1 VGTEIIRM
9 SFVHLHVHSTYSIL
23 DGFSQIEPLVR
34 RAKELGMPAVAL
46 TDHGTMFGTVEF
58 FDAAV
63 AAGIKPII
71 GLETYLAPRRMTDRD
86 PKRDKRA
93 AHLLLLAENMTGYQN
108 LLKIASASQLEGFY
122 YRPRIDHDYLAK
134 HSEGLIVTSGCLSG
148 EIPRA
153 LHNDDLERAEKKL
166 QWYLN
171 VFGRDRFFIELQSH
185 NIQGLAQTNQRLVDL
200 GNRHQLEFIAANDVH
215 YINKEDARLQDILLA
230 IQTGS
235 LLSDPKRMRM
245 NDDSYYLRSIEE
257 MQALFGHIPGAIEN
271 TVRIAER
278 CEVDLN
284 PTGYH
289 LPLFTVPEGFTT
301 QSYLRH
307 ICEEG
312 LKRIYGDR
320 ASDPTIQDRLN
331 YELDVIHDMGF
342 DAYFLIVWDLCIHAK
357 EKGIWYNARGSAA
370 GSLVAYAMDINMID
384 PLKHDLMFERFL
396 QKGRVNMPDIDLDFQ
411 DDRRAEMMQY
421 CAVKYG
427 EDKVAQIITFGT
439 MGARGSIRDVGRV
452 MDIPISEVDKVAK
465 LIPAVP
471 GKPVT
476 IKDTLEE
483 SKEMQQVYNSAGFY
497 KELIDTASKM
507 EGTVRNAGTHAAG
520 VIITDKPIVDYVPL
534 HRPTSQSD
542 DNPVNTVTQY
552 EMAVVDHLGLLKVD
566 FLGLTTLTIMSR
578 ACDLIKDR
586 YGVELN
592 LETIPTDD
600 DEVYDFISEGHTTG
614 MFQLEGT
621 GMTRYITEMQP
632 RELAH
637 LIAMIALYRPG
648 PMQFIP
654 DYIKRLHGEDKPT
667 YRHPAMEPI
676 FKDTFGI
683 PIYQEQIMSAAMQ
696 LAGYEAR
703 DADSLR
709 KAIAKKKIKKIEE
722 HRQKF
727 IAGAQEHTGMSQ
739 RDAELIFKDWEEFA
753 RYGFNKSHAA
763 DYGVIA
769 VQTGYLK
776 YHYPVEYMTALL
788 SAWKNDSDK
797 VATYVADCR
806 AMGIE
811 VLPPDVNTS
820 GYDFTIEDYTDQPSN
835 IRFGLGAIKNVGQN
849 PVDLIIEA
857 RQEGRFTDLTDFA
870 KRVDLR
876 QVGRRAM
883 ECLIKAGG
891 LDSFGPRRSLLNELE
906 RIIAVSTSAFRAKES
921 GQMSFFDASDAM
933 SDEIIL
939 PEPTYTNER
948 EELNWE
954 RELLGLYVSN
964 HPLRPYQDY
973 LSKEVTHF
981 SHQLGEVRDKG
992 KASVAGMVDRFRPHT
1007 TKNGKTMGFVTLE
1020 DVYGKID
1027 LVIFPRAW
1035 EMYSQLIEMD
1045 SVLIAHGKVDAAQG
1059 DPKVLVDKLVPVRL
1073 EEVDISASESP
1084 TSKPTSN
1091 QASTDLSDGFLE
1103 EYLPDVSFEGLDL
1116 PNPADDNAPAT
1127 PPAETNDSPPA
1138 TPAEVVSPIEKADP
1152 HEDSRA
1158 VVPEG
1163 QEENSEAAPAAPLVT
1178 SQPASEAA
1186 PQTASEPVAE
1196 VPQDE
1201 PSAETESGDDSSG
1214 WTPSIP
1220 LPDFGPDP
1228 DFEDQINTAKTS
1240 APSQTTAVSASKS
1253 TPAFTAPAEAQAD
1266 TAVMV
1271 EERPKAPTGY
1281 YMVKPP
1287 LQKPEAL
1294 PKPNQQPRRITI
1306 TIQSCG
1312 QKIQDVNRL
1321 RRIHDILIS
1330 RPGRDTFAFQ
1340 VCENG
1345 YLFEI
1350 NFPNV
1355 TTGLTEP
1362 LIHQLEGM
1370 MGTDNID
1377 IAYVS

>member
-1 VGTEIIRM
+1 
-9 SFVHLHVHSTYSIL
+9 
-23 DGFSQIEPLVR
+23 
-34 RAKELGMPAVAL
+34 MPAVAL

-58 FDAAV
+58 FDAAM

-86 PKRDKRA
+86 SRRDKRA

-122 YRPRIDHDYLAK
+122 YRPRIDHEYLAQ
-134 HSEGLIVTSGCLSG
+134 HSEGLIATSGCLSG

-153 LHNDDLERAEKKL
+153 LHNDDPERAEKKL
-166 QWYLN
+166 QWYLDI
-171 VFGRDRFFIELQSH
+171 FGSDRFFIELQSH
-185 NIQGLAQTNQRLVDL
+185 KIQGLAQTNQRLVDL
-200 GNRHQLEFIAANDVH
+200 GNRYKLDFIAANDVH

-235 LLSDPKRMRM
+235 LLSDPNRMRM
-245 NDDSYYLRSIEE
+245 DDDSYYLRSAEE

-271 TVRIAER
+271 TLRIAER

-289 LPLFTVPEGFTT
+289 LPLFTVPDGFTT

-307 ICEEG
+307 ICEQG
-312 LKRIYGDR
+312 LQRIYGDQ
-320 ASDPTIQDRLN
+320 ANTPKVQDRLN
-331 YELDVIHDMGF
+331 YELDVIHEMGF
-342 DAYFLIVWDLCIHAK
+342 DAYFLIVWDLCVHAK

-384 PLKHDLMFERFL
+384 PLEHDLMFERFL

-465 LIPAVP
+465 LIPAIP

-476 IKDTLEE
+476 IKETLEE
-483 SKEMQQVYNSAGFY
+483 SEEMQQVYNSAGFY
-497 KELIDTASKM
+497 KDLIDTASKM

-520 VIITDKPIVDYVPL
+520 VIITDKPIVEYVPL

-578 ACDLIKDR
+578 ACALIKAR
-586 YGVELN
+586 HGVEFD
-592 LETIPTDD
+592 LESIPIDD
-600 DEVYDFISEGHTTG
+600 PEVYKFISEGHTTG

-632 RELAH
+632 SELAH
-637 LIAMIALYRPG
+637 VIAMIALYRPG

-654 DYIKRLHGEDKPT
+654 DYINRLHGKEKPT

-683 PIYQEQIMSAAMQ
+683 PIYQEQIMQAAMQ

-709 KAIAKKKIKKIEE
+709 KAIAKKKRDQIAK
-722 HRQKF
+722 HRKKF
-727 IAGAQEHTGMSQ
+727 IAGAQEHTGISKE
-739 RDAELIFKDWEEFA
+739 DAELIFTDWEEFA

-797 VATYVADCR
+797 IATYVADCR

-811 VLPPDVNTS
+811 VLPPDVSTS
-820 GYDFTIEDYTDQPSN
+820 GYDFTIEDYTDQPSA

-857 RQEGRFTDLTDFA
+857 RQEGPFTDLTDFA

-883 ECLIKAGG
+883 ECLIKVGG
-891 LDSFGPRRSLLNELE
+891 LDRFGPRRALLQELE

-933 SDEIIL
+933 NDEIIL
-939 PEPTYTNER
+939 PELTYTNQR

-964 HPLRPYQDY
+964 HPLRPYQEY
-973 LSKEVTHF
+973 LSKQVTHF
-981 SHQLGEVRDKG
+981 SHQLAELGDKAS
-992 KASVAGMVDRFRPHT
+992 ASVAGMVDRFRLHT
-1007 TKNGKTMGFVTLE
+1007 TKTGKSMGFVTLE

-1027 LVIFPRAW
+1027 LVIFPKAW
-1035 EMYSQLIEMD
+1035 EVYSQLIEMD
-1045 SVLIAHGKVDAAQG
+1045 SVLIAQGKVDAAQG
-1059 DPKVLVDKLVPVRL
+1059 DPKILVDKLVPVRL
-1073 EEVDISASESP
+1073 DELDLATPAAAKAEQA
-1084 TSKPTSN
+1084 TA
-1091 QASTDLSDGFLE
+1091 QASADLSDGFLE
-1103 EYLPDVSFEGLDL
+1103 EYLPDVSFDNLDL
-1116 PNPADDNAPAT
+1116 SDLAIDAAEDEDERLDEDLEEEAVEAAAAAEEEEEEETETTAVEDSQPEPDPPAASAESQSPTAEPATTPPTVPVQDETPPSEADDDLP
-1127 PPAETNDSPPA
+1127 
-1138 TPAEVVSPIEKADP
+1138 
-1152 HEDSRA
+1152 
-1158 VVPEG
+1158 
-1163 QEENSEAAPAAPLVT
+1163 
-1178 SQPASEAA
+1178 
-1186 PQTASEPVAE
+1186 
-1196 VPQDE
+1196 
-1201 PSAETESGDDSSG
+1201 G
-1214 WTPSIP
+1214 WSPSIP

-1228 DFEDQINTAKTS
+1228 DFDDAYDAPRDAAPIHTVSYAASPKQS
-1240 APSQTTAVSASKS
+1240 AAVQQVEYQ
-1253 TPAFTAPAEAQAD
+1253 AETD
-1266 TAVMV
+1266 VMV
-1271 EERPKAPTGY
+1271 QERPETRASY
-1281 YMVKPP
+1281 YMVHPP

-1294 PKPNQQPRRITI
+1294 PKPNQKPRRITI

-1312 QKIQDVNRL
+1312 DKKIDVNRL

-1350 NFPNV
+1350 NFPNL
-1355 TTGLTEP
+1355 TTGLTES
-1362 LIHQLEGM
+1362 LVHQLEGM
-1370 MGTDNID
+1370 MGANNID
-1377 IAYVS
+1377 IAYLA

>member
-1 VGTEIIRM
+1 M

-23 DGFSQIEPLVR
+23 DGFSQIKPLVN

-58 FDAAV
+58 FDAAM
-63 AAGIKPII
+63 AAGIKPIV

-86 PKRDKRA
+86 SRRDKRS

-122 YRPRIDHDYLAK
+122 YRPRIDHEYLAQ

-148 EIPRA
+148 EVPRA

-166 QWYLN
+166 QWYLD
-171 VFGRDRFFIELQSH
+171 VFGRERFFIELQSH
-185 NIQGLAQTNQRLVDL
+185 KIQGLAQTNQRLIDL
-200 GNRHQLEFIAANDVH
+200 GNRYSLSFIAANDVH
-215 YINKEDARLQDILLA
+215 YINQEDARLQDILLA

-235 LLSDPKRMRM
+235 LLSDPNRMRM
-245 NDDSYYLRSIEE
+245 DDDSYYLRSAEE

-271 TVRIAER
+271 TLRIAER

-289 LPLFTVPEGFTT
+289 LPLFSVPEGFTA

-307 ICEEG
+307 ICEQG
-312 LKRIYGDR
+312 LERIYGGQVN
-320 ASDPTIQDRLN
+320 DPKIQERLN
-331 YELDVIHDMGF
+331 YELDVIHEMGF
-342 DAYFLIVWDLCIHAK
+342 DAYFLIVWDLCQHAK

-384 PLKHDLMFERFL
+384 PLEHDLMFERFL

-465 LIPAVP
+465 LIPAIP

-476 IKDTLEE
+476 IQETLET
-483 SKEMQQVYNSAGFY
+483 SQEMQQIYNSAGFY

-552 EMAVVDHLGLLKVD
+552 EMAIVDHLGLLKVD

-578 ACDLIKDR
+578 ACDLIKAR
-586 YGVELN
+586 HGVELD
-592 LETIPTDD
+592 LGSIPTDD
-600 DEVYDFISEGHTTG
+600 PEVYKFISEGHTTG

-632 RELAH
+632 SELAH
-637 LIAMIALYRPG
+637 VIAMIALYRPG

-654 DYIKRLHGEDKPT
+654 DYINRLHGKQKPT

-683 PIYQEQIMSAAMQ
+683 PIYQEQIMQAAMQ
-696 LAGYEAR
+696 LAGYEAS

-709 KAIAKKKIKKIEE
+709 KAIAKKKKDQIAK
-722 HRQKF
+722 HRKKF
-727 IAGAQEHTGMSQ
+727 IAGAQKHTGISKE
-739 RDAELIFKDWEEFA
+739 DAELIFTDWEEFA

-797 VATYVADCR
+797 IATYVADCR

-811 VLPPDVNTS
+811 VLPPDVSTS
-820 GYDFTIEDYTDQPSN
+820 GYDFTIEDHKDQPSA

-857 RQEGRFTDLTDFA
+857 RQEGPFTDLTDFA

-883 ECLIKAGG
+883 ECLIKVGG
-891 LDSFGPRRSLLNELE
+891 LDRFGPRQALLQELE

-921 GQMSFFDASDAM
+921 GQLSFFDTSDAL
-933 SDEIIL
+933 SDEIVL
-939 PEPTYTNER
+939 PELTYTNQR

-973 LSKEVTHF
+973 LSKRVTHF
-981 SHQLGEVRDKG
+981 SHQLAEVGDKDQ
-992 KASVAGMVDRFRPHT
+992 ASVAGMVDRFRQHT
-1007 TKNGKTMGFVTLE
+1007 TKNGKSMGFVTLE

-1027 LVIFPRAW
+1027 LVIFPKAW
-1035 EMYSQLIEMD
+1035 EMYYQLIEMD
-1045 SVLIAHGKVDAAQG
+1045 SVLIAQGRVDAAQG
-1059 DPKVLVDKLVPVRL
+1059 DPKILVDKLVPVRL
-1073 EEVDISASESP
+1073 DELDLAAPAAPSAEQAATQISA
-1084 TSKPTSN
+1084 
-1091 QASTDLSDGFLE
+1091 DLSDDFLE
-1103 EYLPDVSFEGLDL
+1103 EYLPDISFDNLD
-1116 PNPADDNAPAT
+1116 PADLAIDAAEDEDEAQDEDLEPEEEEEEEEEEATAAPEDF
-1127 PPAETNDSPPA
+1127 PPHSP
-1138 TPAEVVSPIEKADP
+1138 E
-1152 HEDSRA
+1152 
-1158 VVPEG
+1158 
-1163 QEENSEAAPAAPLVT
+1163 PAAPEPLT
-1178 SQPASEAA
+1178 SI
-1186 PQTASEPVAE
+1186 
-1196 VPQDE
+1196 QDE
-1201 PSAETESGDDSSG
+1201 APKPETEEPRAWS
-1214 WTPSIP
+1214 PSVP

-1228 DFEDQINTAKTS
+1228 DFDDDADEAPRNAAPARAASYS
-1240 APSQTTAVSASKS
+1240 APEQQ
-1253 TPAFTAPAEAQAD
+1253 PAYAGQQAAPQAEMD
-1266 TAVMV
+1266 LMV
-1271 EERPKAPTGY
+1271 QERPEASAGY
-1281 YMVKPP
+1281 YLAHPP

-1294 PKPNQQPRRITI
+1294 PKPNQKPRRITI

-1312 QKIQDVNRL
+1312 DKKMDVNRL

-1350 NFPNV
+1350 NFPNL

-1362 LIHQLEGM
+1362 LVHQLEGM
-1370 MGTDNID
+1370 LGANNID
-1377 IAYVS
+1377 IAYPA

>member
-1 VGTEIIRM
+1 
-9 SFVHLHVHSTYSIL
+9 
-23 DGFSQIEPLVR
+23 
-34 RAKELGMPAVAL
+34 MPAVAL

-58 FDAAV
+58 FDAAM

-86 PKRDKRA
+86 SRRDKRA

-122 YRPRIDHDYLAK
+122 YRPRIDHEYLAQ
-134 HSEGLIVTSGCLSG
+134 HSEGLIATSGCLSG

-153 LHNDDLERAEKKL
+153 LHNDDPERAEKKL
-166 QWYLN
+166 QWYLDI
-171 VFGRDRFFIELQSH
+171 FGRDRFFIELQSH
-185 NIQGLAQTNQRLVDL
+185 KIQGLAQTNQRLVDL
-200 GNRHQLEFIAANDVH
+200 GNRYKLDFIAANDVH

-235 LLSDPKRMRM
+235 LLSDPNRMRM
-245 NDDSYYLRSIEE
+245 DDDSYYLRSAEE

-271 TVRIAER
+271 TLRIAER

-289 LPLFTVPEGFTT
+289 LPLFTVPDGFTT

-307 ICEEG
+307 ICEQG
-312 LKRIYGDR
+312 LQRIYGDQ
-320 ASDPTIQDRLN
+320 ANTPKVQDRLN
-331 YELDVIHDMGF
+331 YELDVIHEMGF
-342 DAYFLIVWDLCIHAK
+342 DAYFLIVWDLCVHAK

-370 GSLVAYAMDINMID
+370 GSLVAYTMDINMID
-384 PLKHDLMFERFL
+384 PLEHDLMFERFL

-465 LIPAVP
+465 LIPAIP

-476 IKDTLEE
+476 IKETLEE
-483 SKEMQQVYNSAGFY
+483 SEEMQQVYNSAGFY
-497 KELIDTASKM
+497 KDLIDTASKM

-520 VIITDKPIVDYVPL
+520 VIITDKPIVEYVPL

-578 ACDLIKDR
+578 ACALIKAR
-586 YGVELN
+586 HGVEFD
-592 LETIPTDD
+592 LESIPIDD
-600 DEVYDFISEGHTTG
+600 PEVYKFISEGHTTG

-632 RELAH
+632 SELAH
-637 LIAMIALYRPG
+637 VIAMIALYRPG

-654 DYIKRLHGEDKPT
+654 DYINRLHGKEKPT

-683 PIYQEQIMSAAMQ
+683 PIYQEQIMQAAMQ

-709 KAIAKKKIKKIEE
+709 KAIAKKKRDQIAK
-722 HRQKF
+722 HRKKF
-727 IAGAQEHTGMSQ
+727 IAGAQEHTGISKE
-739 RDAELIFKDWEEFA
+739 DAELIFTDWEEFA

-797 VATYVADCR
+797 IATYVADCR

-811 VLPPDVNTS
+811 VLPPDVSTS
-820 GYDFTIEDYTDQPSN
+820 GYDFTIEDYTDQPSA

-857 RQEGRFTDLTDFA
+857 RQEGPFTDLTDFA

-883 ECLIKAGG
+883 ECLIKVGG
-891 LDSFGPRRSLLNELE
+891 LDRFGPRRALLQELE

-933 SDEIIL
+933 NDEIIL
-939 PEPTYTNER
+939 PELTYTNQR

-964 HPLRPYQDY
+964 HPLRPYQEY
-973 LSKEVTHF
+973 LSKQVTHF
-981 SHQLGEVRDKG
+981 SHQLAELGDKAS
-992 KASVAGMVDRFRPHT
+992 ASVAGMVDRFRLHT
-1007 TKNGKTMGFVTLE
+1007 TKTGKSMGFVTLE

-1027 LVIFPRAW
+1027 LVIFPKAW
-1035 EMYSQLIEMD
+1035 EVYSQLIEMD
-1045 SVLIAHGKVDAAQG
+1045 SVLIAQGKVDAAQG
-1059 DPKVLVDKLVPVRL
+1059 DPKILVDKLVPVRL
-1073 EEVDISASESP
+1073 DELDLANPAAAKAEQA
-1084 TSKPTSN
+1084 TA
-1091 QASTDLSDGFLE
+1091 QASADLSDGFLE
-1103 EYLPDVSFEGLDL
+1103 EYLPDVSFDNLDL
-1116 PNPADDNAPAT
+1116 SDLAIDAAEDEDERLDEDLEEEAVEAAAAEEEEEEEEEETKTTAVEDSQPEPDPPAASAESQSPTAEPATTPPTVPVQDETPPSEADDDLP
-1127 PPAETNDSPPA
+1127 
-1138 TPAEVVSPIEKADP
+1138 
-1152 HEDSRA
+1152 
-1158 VVPEG
+1158 
-1163 QEENSEAAPAAPLVT
+1163 
-1178 SQPASEAA
+1178 
-1186 PQTASEPVAE
+1186 
-1196 VPQDE
+1196 
-1201 PSAETESGDDSSG
+1201 G
-1214 WTPSIP
+1214 WSPSIP

-1228 DFEDQINTAKTS
+1228 DFDDAYDAPRDAAPIHTVSYAASPKQS
-1240 APSQTTAVSASKS
+1240 AAVQQVGERL
-1253 TPAFTAPAEAQAD
+1253 AETD
-1266 TAVMV
+1266 VMV
-1271 EERPKAPTGY
+1271 QERPEARASY
-1281 YMVKPP
+1281 YMVHPP

-1294 PKPNQQPRRITI
+1294 PKPNQKPRRITI

-1312 QKIQDVNRL
+1312 DKKIDVNRL

-1350 NFPNV
+1350 NFPNL
-1355 TTGLTEP
+1355 TTGLTES
-1362 LIHQLEGM
+1362 LVHQLEGM
-1370 MGTDNID
+1370 MGANNID
-1377 IAYVS
+1377 IAYPT